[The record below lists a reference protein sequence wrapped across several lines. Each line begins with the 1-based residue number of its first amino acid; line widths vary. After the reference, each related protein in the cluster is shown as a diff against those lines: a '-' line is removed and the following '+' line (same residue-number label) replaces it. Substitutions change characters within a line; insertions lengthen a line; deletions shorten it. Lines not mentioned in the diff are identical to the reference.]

1 MSEISNSVE
10 CLCKYLQRYR
20 AIYCGVNSNH
30 IAGFKRWYNDA
41 HNEILNFLNVKA
53 IQLNNISECL
63 FTLFCKMGSNNIKP
77 TGYILLCD
85 LINNRLKIGKSNL
98 SENHC

>member
-1 MSEISNSVE
+1 MNV
-10 CLCKYLQRYR
+10 Y
-20 AIYCGVNSNH
+20 ANIYKDIEQTIVDGVSWNH

-41 HNEILNFLNVKA
+41 HNEILNFLNGKE

-63 FTLFCKMGSNNIKP
+63 FTFFCKMGSTNIKP

-85 LINNRLKIGKSNL
+85 LINKLLIS
-98 SENHC
+98 